1 MLHGVDLVK
10 YCFSIIETDVQKLA
24 PILDELS
31 VSHPSVIFLKIDGDK
46 ERSVASQ
53 YQLEGFPTIMFIRNN
68 QVINKVVGYDPDGI
82 ENTINTNI
90 CIQPDSL
97 FG

>member
-1 MLHGVDLVK
+1 M
-10 YCFSIIETDVQKLA
+10 
-24 PILDELS
+24 S
-31 VSHPSVIFLKIDGDK
+31 VSHPAVIFLKIDGDK

-53 YQLEGFPTIMFIRNN
+53 YQLEGFPTIVFIRNN

-82 ENTINTNI
+82 ENTINSNI
-90 CIQPDSL
+90 GIPPDSV